1 MNPYEYAAIHG
12 PRAGDRVRLG
22 DSGLVI
28 RVEEDSQRHGDEF
41 SGAVAS
47 AGGAR

>member
-1 MNPYEYAAIHG
+1 MNPYEYAAIHV

-28 RVEEDSQRHGDEF
+28 RVEDSQRHGDEF
-41 SGAVAS
+41 SGAVVS
-47 AGGAR
+47 VEGAR